1 MMSRQLP
8 FGGSSLVATS
18 SFKLKVQRAFHSL
31 ATLKYSASNK
41 SISHSNSCLYQIHFQ
56 QNLYREKN
64 APLFPVFLP
73 VNCCSFPAVAL
84 PSFCPMYTCNLYTC
98 SSQIFVGAFCNID
111 RNDLIT
117 QNSSPI
123 LISNKLKRILTKI
136 QNLKSG
142 IPIFYGLPPNCCSVL
157 SPYLDL

>member
-18 SFKLKVQRAFHSL
+18 SFKLKVQRACHSL

-41 SISHSNSCLYQIHFQ
+41 SISHSNSYLYQIYFQ

-84 PSFCPMYTCNLYTC
+84 PSFLGN
-98 SSQIFVGAFCNID
+98 FC
-111 RNDLIT
+111 R
-117 QNSSPI
+117 SI
-123 LISNKLKRILTKI
+123 LGGVLE
-136 QNLKSG
+136 NLKIGSSCSQFCEFLFMEVQQLLI
-142 IPIFYGLPPNCCSVL
+142 IPHELQHLFFKR
-157 SPYLDL
+157 

>member
-41 SISHSNSCLYQIHFQ
+41 SISHSNSYLYQIHFP

-84 PSFCPMYTCNLYTC
+84 PSFLP
-98 SSQIFVGAFCNID
+98 IFLGAFCNID
-111 RNDLIT
+111 RNDLIK

-123 LISNKLKRILTKI
+123 LIANKPKRILTKI
-136 QNLKSG
+136 QNLKLE
-142 IPIFYGLPPNCCSVL
+142 IPIFYGLPPISSSVL
-157 SPYLDL
+157 SP